1 MSILSLSTSS
11 ADADLTKRIGIAFA
25 SRPRISEQGIH
36 VFATDGIVTLRG
48 RVASLYDHRLVVALT
63 RHVAAVMRIDD
74 QLVVEVQRVA
84 TEAAN
89 SRPAP
94 RQPSWKLRRIGSF
107 RDRHYL
113 RACFAGMALVALSF
127 TGCGSK
133 DAGHVAVH
141 PATGAIKFR
150 GQPAAG
156 AFVTLHP
163 REASAEVP
171 APRATVGPNGEFS
184 LTTYDGDDGAPEG
197 EYTLTVQW
205 YRPVKQGDEYIGG
218 PNVLPQ
224 KYASA
229 KTSDLKIRIAAGE
242 NRLQPVVLK

>member
-1 MSILSLSTSS
+1 MPTLSLSTSA

-25 SRPRISEQGIH
+25 SRPRISEQDIH
-36 VFATDGIVTLRG
+36 VSATDGVVTLRG
-48 RVASLYDHRLVVALT
+48 RVSSLYDHRLVVALT
-63 RHVAAVMRIDD
+63 RHVAGVMRIDD
-74 QLVVEVQRVA
+74 QLVVEVQLAA
-84 TEAAN
+84 TEAAG
-89 SRPAP
+89 SPPAP
-94 RQPSWKLRRIGSF
+94 RQSSWELRRIGSF
-107 RDRHYL
+107 RGRHYL
-113 RACFAGMALVALSF
+113 RACFAGMVLVTLSF

-133 DAGHVAVH
+133 DASRVAVH

-150 GQPAAG
+150 GQPAVG
-156 AFVTLHP
+156 AFVTLYSIDAP
-163 REASAEVP
+163 TEVP
-171 APRATVGPNGEFS
+171 APRATVGHNGEFS

-205 YRPVKQGDEYIGG
+205 YRPIRQGDEYIGG